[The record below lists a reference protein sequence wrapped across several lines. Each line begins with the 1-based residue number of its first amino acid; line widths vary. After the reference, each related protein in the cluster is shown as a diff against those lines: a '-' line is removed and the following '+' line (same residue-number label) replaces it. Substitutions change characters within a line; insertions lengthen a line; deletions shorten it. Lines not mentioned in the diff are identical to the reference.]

1 MEQADKLDFTDNDNT
16 NKEVMAIFQAE
27 SEEIIERIFNNLFS
41 LENTPANKELIGAI
55 YRDLHSLKGA
65 VRMVGFN
72 NIQTILHKMEDI
84 FDAVNNDKFVLEPE
98 MIKLMSRSLE
108 AASRYLQDSVKN
120 DREIIDEDF
129 NAVISN
135 LEYRLGVKSDPQN
148 LIFFEQNDRLQG
160 LKYLSDLIDKTIG
173 HVTIDVFYCTYT
185 GSEHLMTIHPYF
197 LKQYNGRW
205 FLFGLNE
212 KYNNISNLALDR
224 IIRYRRSDIPFK
236 KNDVID
242 VNSYFNDIV
251 GVTIPK
257 QDKEIE
263 SIRIRFSERRFPY
276 VVSKPIH
283 HSQIVVD
290 SNTVEIKVK
299 QTKELDQQIFSYIPD
314 AVVLSPEWYRNYIR
328 EKIEDSL
335 KKYLSVQNDCT
346 DGCELCQ

>member
-1 MEQADKLDFTDNDNT
+1 MLSSYRGIPGN
-16 NKEVMAIFQAE
+16 VWL
-27 SEEIIERIFNNLFS
+27 EE
-41 LENTPANKELIGAI
+41 
-55 YRDLHSLKGA
+55 
-65 VRMVGFN
+65 
-72 NIQTILHKMEDI
+72 
-84 FDAVNNDKFVLEPE
+84 
-98 MIKLMSRSLE
+98 
-108 AASRYLQDSVKN
+108 
-120 DREIIDEDF
+120 
-129 NAVISN
+129 VISN

>member
-1 MEQADKLDFTDNDNT
+1 MPT
-16 NKEVMAIFQAE
+16 NKNAQLRYQILDRCFSDKHHLYNIEDLLKKVNDSLYDLTGYEVSLRQIRDDIKYMRDRLTFNAPIEAIPYNGKKCYYRYSDLNF
-27 SEEIIERIFNNLFS
+27 SIFKN
-41 LENTPANKELIGAI
+41 ELSIK
-55 YRDLHSLKGA
+55 DVEKLHSTLNMLSSYRGIPGN
-65 VRMVGFN
+65 VW
-72 NIQTILHKMEDI
+72 
-84 FDAVNNDKFVLEPE
+84 LEE
-98 MIKLMSRSLE
+98 
-108 AASRYLQDSVKN
+108 
-120 DREIIDEDF
+120 
-129 NAVISN
+129 VISN

-197 LKQYNGRW
+197 LKEYNGRW